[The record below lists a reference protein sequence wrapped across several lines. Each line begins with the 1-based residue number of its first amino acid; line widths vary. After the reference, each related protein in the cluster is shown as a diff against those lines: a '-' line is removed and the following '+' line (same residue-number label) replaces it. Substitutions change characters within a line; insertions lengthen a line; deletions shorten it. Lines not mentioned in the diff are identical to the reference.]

1 MVKEIFDLTLL
12 EVLEK
17 EESVS
22 FTDLKSGQCRFPLG
36 GINEPPVRFC
46 GAQAVVGA
54 IYCKDCMR
62 IAYRRVERR

>member
-1 MVKEIFDLTLL
+1 MVKEIFDSALL
-12 EVLEK
+12 EVLDK
-17 EESVS
+17 EDSVS
-22 FTDLKSGQCRFPLG
+22 FAELKAGQCRFPLG

-46 GAQAVVGA
+46 GSPTVIGA